1 MINRYL
7 IIGYDK
13 YIRRR
18 AYCSFFSCDF
28 DKTLLEKTSLLYGL
42 SERETSRQ
50 RFENRLETSTR
61 LFEIEDGGE
70 VHENFHGRID
80 KTFPR

>member
-1 MINRYL
+1 MINTYEDERIVL
-7 IIGYDK
+7 FSRGY
-13 YIRRR
+13 
-18 AYCSFFSCDF
+18 DF

>member
-1 MINRYL
+1 MIGCDNRIRKRAREL
-7 IIGYDK
+7 FFFSRGYD
-13 YIRRR
+13 
-18 AYCSFFSCDF
+18 F
-28 DKTLLEKTSLLYGL
+28 DETLLEKTSLLYGL
-42 SERETSRQ
+42 SVRETSRQ

-80 KTFPR
+80 ETFPR

>member
-1 MINRYL
+1 MINTYEDERIVL
-7 IIGYDK
+7 
-13 YIRRR
+13 
-18 AYCSFFSCDF
+18 FSRGCDF